1 MFRFF
6 VFYSGCSRTLGQ
18 WTIGQMQIFQLLSK
32 QSGLLKENQNLQG
45 EVALL
50 RNRLTE
56 AQQQQQSNNAASNRG
71 IM

>member
-1 MFRFF
+1 MFHFF
-6 VFYSGCSRTLGQ
+6 VFYSECSRTLGQ